1 MSQSDNQPLT
11 NEPDDQRP
19 AASSL
24 GELTRESTQEAL
36 STMTSELEHL
46 RIDLISQF
54 RQDLDRLQTD
64 KSRLI
69 QEITD
74 LQGQRQQVLTQQQ
87 ELVQQFS
94 SVLVAQ
100 VEELLAQ
107 RLNQLLDTVRASRGE
122 AQPTA
127 NGFNGDLANSAAND
141 YSENAYKIIAALDNT
156 LRSTFRSLQQDL
168 TSYQSSLSQQIGQMY
183 SLEQQGETIIESL
196 VDRLRQEVPRI
207 EEGGRTNSGY
217 SSYRSPDRS
226 PDNRGGIIT
235 PLTPNDNGGR
245 PYPETNLREDHIAR
259 INATT
264 NLENNSATNLEN
276 NSATNLESN
285 PEVNNTTPTETPEVL
300 EPTPPP
306 PIKQG
311 VSLQQI
317 GLILALLSSV
327 ALSLQNVIFRV
338 MLKKSTVL
346 GMENLGGFIP
356 PGAGNSLLILW
367 MRMLVVVPMM
377 LVIGWVRY
385 PNLFSDLRQFATFD
399 DKDRTWNT
407 IGSGFFL
414 FVSQVTIFLAFGQAP
429 TGVVTTIFFIYPI
442 ITVLLAWVLFGERP
456 TLVRSLITATVFAGV
471 VLISLP
477 TGGATTNL
485 TIGGVSLA
493 VISGIAFALY
503 VTLTQAAQKKVHP
516 VPFSIINFI
525 IILLLSGFTLML
537 PLPPAFAVKVNPQMW
552 GSIVVTALILGSLT
566 LTGYLMTNIGI
577 GMIGAAPFS
586 VIGATGPALTS
597 IMAFVII
604 QEALKMNQILG
615 MLLVTIGVV
624 ALSVERIRS
633 QKKKP
638 LPSNAK

>member
-11 NEPDDQRP
+11 NEPDDQGT

-24 GELTRESTQEAL
+24 EESTRDSTPEAL
-36 STMTSELEHL
+36 STMTSELERL
-46 RIDLISQF
+46 RIDLVSQL

-64 KSRLI
+64 KSRLLY
-69 QEITD
+69 EIDD

-94 SVLVAQ
+94 SVLVSQ
-100 VEELLAQ
+100 VEELLTQ
-107 RLNQLLDTVRASRGE
+107 RLNQLVDEAKASRGE
-122 AQPTA
+122 VQPTM
-127 NGFNGDLANSAAND
+127 NSLNGDLGSSTND
-141 YSENAYKIIAALDNT
+141 YSDNAYKIIAALDNT

-196 VDRLRQEVPRI
+196 VDRLRQEVPRL
-207 EEGGRTNSGY
+207 EEAGRLNSGY
-217 SSYRSPDRS
+217 SPYIPSHNDA
-226 PDNRGGIIT
+226 GMTT
-235 PLTPNDNGGR
+235 PIAPNGNGGR
-245 PYPETNLREDHIAR
+245 TYAETLPDPDLEVNPETNL
-259 INATT
+259 T
-264 NLENNSATNLEN
+264 
-276 NSATNLESN
+276 
-285 PEVNNTTPTETPEVL
+285 TPEVL

-306 PIKQG
+306 TPPAKQG
-311 VSLQQI
+311 ASLQQI
-317 GLILALLSSV
+317 GLMLALLSSV
-327 ALSLQNVIFRV
+327 ALSLQNVIFRI
-338 MLKKSTVL
+338 MLKKSTVM
-346 GMENLGGFIP
+346 GIENLGGFIP

-456 TLVRSLITATVFAGV
+456 TLVRSIITATVFAGV

-477 TGGATTNL
+477 TGGNTANL
-485 TIGGVSLA
+485 TISGVILA
-493 VISGIAFALY
+493 VVSGIAFALY

-516 VPFSIINFI
+516 VPFSVINFI

-537 PLPPAFAVKVNPQMW
+537 PLPAAFAVKVNPQMW
-552 GSIVVTALILGSLT
+552 GAIVITALILGSLT
-566 LTGYLMTNIGI
+566 LAGYLMTNIGI

-597 IMAFVII
+597 VMALVII
-604 QEALKMNQILG
+604 KEVLNINQVLG

-624 ALSVERIRS
+624 ALSIERLRS

-638 LPSNAK
+638 LPPKAK

>member
-11 NEPDDQRP
+11 NEPDDQGT

-24 GELTRESTQEAL
+24 GEPNGYSTQEAF
-36 STMTSELEHL
+36 STMTSELERL
-46 RIDLISQF
+46 RIDLVSQL

-64 KSRLI
+64 KSRLLY
-69 QEITD
+69 EIDD
-74 LQGQRQQVLTQQQ
+74 LQGQRQQILTQQQ

-94 SVLVAQ
+94 SVLVSQ
-100 VEELLAQ
+100 VEDLLTQ
-107 RLNQLLDTVRASRGE
+107 RLNQLLDTAKASKGE
-122 AQPTA
+122 IQPTD
-127 NGFNGDLANSAAND
+127 NSLNGDLHSSTND
-141 YSENAYKIIAALDNT
+141 YSDNAYKVIAALDNT

-183 SLEQQGETIIESL
+183 SLERQGETIIESL

-207 EEGGRTNSGY
+207 EEAGRQNTGYSPYISSPDNTGTTPLAPNGNGGRT
-217 SSYRSPDRS
+217 
-226 PDNRGGIIT
+226 
-235 PLTPNDNGGR
+235 
-245 PYPETNLREDHIAR
+245 YPETRPDIEPDV
-259 INATT
+259 
-264 NLENNSATNLEN
+264 NLETI
-276 NSATNLESN
+276 
-285 PEVNNTTPTETPEVL
+285 PETSLKTPEVL
-300 EPTPPP
+300 EPAPAPPV
-306 PIKQG
+306 KQG
-311 VSLQQI
+311 LSLQQI

-327 ALSLQNVIFRV
+327 ALSLQNVIFRI
-338 MLKKSTVL
+338 MLKKSTVM
-346 GMENLGGFIP
+346 GIENIGGFIP

-407 IGSGFFL
+407 LGSGFFL

-456 TLVRSLITATVFAGV
+456 TLIRSLITATVFAGV

-477 TGGATTNL
+477 TGGASTNL
-485 TIGGVSLA
+485 NIGGVILA
-493 VISGIAFALY
+493 VVSGIAFALY

-516 VPFSIINFI
+516 VPFSVINFI

-537 PLPPAFAVKVNPQMW
+537 PLPAAFAVKVNPQMW
-552 GSIVVTALILGSLT
+552 GAIVITALILGSLT
-566 LTGYLMTNIGI
+566 LVGYLMTNIGI

-604 QEALKMNQILG
+604 KEALRINQILG

-624 ALSVERIRS
+624 ALSIERLRS

-638 LPSNAK
+638 PAPKS

>member
-11 NEPDDQRP
+11 NDPDALDTG
-19 AASSL
+19 ATFL
-24 GELTRESTQEAL
+24 GESTTSSTQDAL
-36 STMTSELEHL
+36 STMTSELESL
-46 RIDLISQF
+46 RVDLVAQL

-69 QEITD
+69 YEITD
-74 LQGQRQQVLTQQQ
+74 LQEQREQILAQQQ

-94 SVLVAQ
+94 SVLVSQ

-107 RLNQLLDTVRASRGE
+107 RLNQLLDAVKTTNGE
-122 AQPTA
+122 AQTPINSL
-127 NGFNGDLANSAAND
+127 NGGLGSAAND
-141 YSENAYKIIAALDNT
+141 YSDNAYKIIAALDNT

-196 VDRLRQEVPRI
+196 VDRLRQEVPRV
-207 EEGGRTNSGY
+207 EEAGRSNSGY
-217 SSYRSPDRS
+217 ATYGLTHS
-226 PDNRGGIIT
+226 NAGITTT
-235 PLTPNDNGGR
+235 PVAPNGNGGR
-245 PYPETNLREDHIAR
+245 AYPETRLDSTPEL
-259 INATT
+259 NA
-264 NLENNSATNLEN
+264 EIS
-276 NSATNLESN
+276 
-285 PEVNNTTPTETPEVL
+285 PEVTPETHLITPEVP
-300 EPTPPP
+300 EPTPAPP
-306 PIKQG
+306 PVKKG
-311 VSLQQI
+311 ASLQQI
-317 GLILALLSSV
+317 GLLLALLSSV

-338 MLKKSTVL
+338 MLKKSTVM
-346 GMENLGGFIP
+346 GIENLGGFIP

-377 LVIGWVRY
+377 LVIGWARY

-399 DKDRTWNT
+399 DKERTWNT

-414 FVSQVTIFLAFGQAP
+414 FISQVTIFLAFGQAP

-442 ITVLLAWVLFGERP
+442 VTVLLAWVLFGERP

-477 TGGATTNL
+477 TGGAAANL
-485 TIGGVSLA
+485 TISGVILA
-493 VISGIAFALY
+493 VVSGIAFALY

-516 VPFSIINFI
+516 VPFSVINFI

-537 PLPPAFAVKVNPQMW
+537 PLPAAFAVKVNPSMW
-552 GSIVVTALILGSLT
+552 GAIVVTALILGSLT
-566 LTGYLMTNIGI
+566 LIGYLMTNIGI

-597 IMAFVII
+597 VMAFII
-604 QEALKMNQILG
+604 IKEALKINQILG

-624 ALSVERIRS
+624 ALSVERLRS

-638 LPSNAK
+638 LPPKAR

>member
-11 NEPDDQRP
+11 NDPDALDNG
-19 AASSL
+19 ASFL
-24 GELTRESTQEAL
+24 GESAKDPTQDAL
-36 STMTSELEHL
+36 STMTSELESL
-46 RIDLISQF
+46 RVDLVAQL

-69 QEITD
+69 DEITD
-74 LQGQRQQVLTQQQ
+74 LQGQRQQILAQQQ
-87 ELVQQFS
+87 DLIQQFS
-94 SVLVAQ
+94 SVLVSQ

-107 RLNQLLDTVRASRGE
+107 RLNQLLDAVKTSKGE
-122 AQPTA
+122 AQVP
-127 NGFNGDLANSAAND
+127 ANSIDGGLGTAAND
-141 YSENAYKIIAALDNT
+141 YSDNAYKIIAALDNT

-207 EEGGRTNSGY
+207 EEAGRPNSGYTSYSSPYGNPGITTPVAPNGNGGRT
-217 SSYRSPDRS
+217 
-226 PDNRGGIIT
+226 
-235 PLTPNDNGGR
+235 
-245 PYPETNLREDHIAR
+245 YPETRIDQTPE
-259 INATT
+259 INA
-264 NLENNSATNLEN
+264 EVSSEV
-276 NSATNLESN
+276 N
-285 PEVNNTTPTETPEVL
+285 PEPNLTIPAAPE
-300 EPTPPP
+300 PAPAPPA
-306 PIKQG
+306 KKG
-311 VSLQQI
+311 ASLQQI
-317 GLILALLSSV
+317 GLLLALLSSV

-338 MLKKSTVL
+338 MLKKSTVM
-346 GMENLGGFIP
+346 GIENVGGFIP

-477 TGGATTNL
+477 TGGAAANL
-485 TIGGVSLA
+485 TVTGVILA
-493 VISGIAFALY
+493 VVSGIAFALY

-516 VPFSIINFI
+516 VPFSVINFI

-537 PLPPAFAVKVNPQMW
+537 PLPAAFAVKVNPSMW
-552 GSIVVTALILGSLT
+552 GAIVVTALILGSLT
-566 LTGYLMTNIGI
+566 LIGYLMTNIGI

-604 QEALKMNQILG
+604 KEALKINQILG

-624 ALSVERIRS
+624 ALSVERLRS
-633 QKKKP
+633 QKKKTP
-638 LPSNAK
+638 LAPKAK

>member
-11 NEPDDQRP
+11 NEPDDQGT

-24 GELTRESTQEAL
+24 GEPNGYSTQEAF
-36 STMTSELEHL
+36 STMTSELERL
-46 RIDLISQF
+46 RIDLVSQL

-64 KSRLI
+64 KSRLLY
-69 QEITD
+69 EIDD
-74 LQGQRQQVLTQQQ
+74 LQGQRQQILTQQQ

-94 SVLVAQ
+94 SVLVSQ
-100 VEELLAQ
+100 VEDLLTQ
-107 RLNQLLDTVRASRGE
+107 RLNQLLDTAKASKGE
-122 AQPTA
+122 IQPTD
-127 NGFNGDLANSAAND
+127 NSLNGDLHSSTND
-141 YSENAYKIIAALDNT
+141 YSDNAYKVIAALDNT

-183 SLEQQGETIIESL
+183 SLERQGETIIESL

-207 EEGGRTNSGY
+207 EEAGRQNTGYSPYISSPDNTGTTPLAPNGNGGRT
-217 SSYRSPDRS
+217 
-226 PDNRGGIIT
+226 
-235 PLTPNDNGGR
+235 
-245 PYPETNLREDHIAR
+245 YPETRPDPEPDV
-259 INATT
+259 
-264 NLENNSATNLEN
+264 NLETI
-276 NSATNLESN
+276 
-285 PEVNNTTPTETPEVL
+285 PETSLKTPEVL
-300 EPTPPP
+300 EPTPTPP
-306 PIKQG
+306 VKQG
-311 VSLQQI
+311 LSLQQI

-327 ALSLQNVIFRV
+327 ALSLQNVIFRI
-338 MLKKSTVL
+338 MLKKSTVM
-346 GMENLGGFIP
+346 GIENIGGFIP

-407 IGSGFFL
+407 LGSGFFL

-456 TLVRSLITATVFAGV
+456 TLIRSLITATVFAGV

-477 TGGATTNL
+477 TGGASTNL
-485 TIGGVSLA
+485 NIGGVILA
-493 VISGIAFALY
+493 VVSGIAFALY

-516 VPFSIINFI
+516 VPFSVINFI

-537 PLPPAFAVKVNPQMW
+537 PLPAAFAVKVNPQMW
-552 GSIVVTALILGSLT
+552 GAIVITALILGSLT
-566 LTGYLMTNIGI
+566 LVGYLMTNIGI

-604 QEALKMNQILG
+604 KEALRINQILG

-624 ALSVERIRS
+624 ALSIERLRS

-638 LPSNAK
+638 PAPKS

>member
-1 MSQSDNQPLT
+1 MSQSENQPLT
-11 NEPDDQRP
+11 NDPDDLG
-19 AASSL
+19 ATASFL
-24 GELTRESTQEAL
+24 GESTRDSTQEAL
-36 STMTSELEHL
+36 STMTSELERL
-46 RIDLISQF
+46 RIDLVAQL
-54 RQDLDRLQTD
+54 REDLDRLQTD

-69 QEITD
+69 YEISD
-74 LQGQRQQVLTQQQ
+74 LQGQRQQILTQQQ

-94 SVLVAQ
+94 SVLVSQ

-107 RLNQLLDTVRASRGE
+107 RLNQLLDAVKTSNGE
-122 AQPTA
+122 VQLP
-127 NGFNGDLANSAAND
+127 NHSLNSGLGNSAAAND
-141 YSENAYKIIAALDNT
+141 YSDNAYKIIAALDNT

-207 EEGGRTNSGY
+207 EEAGKPNSGY
-217 SSYRSPDRS
+217 APYGSTYS
-226 PDNRGGIIT
+226 NAGITT
-235 PLTPNDNGGR
+235 PVAPNGNGGR
-245 PYPETNLREDHIAR
+245 IYPETR
-259 INATT
+259 IDP
-264 NLENNSATNLEN
+264 NLEI
-276 NSATNLESN
+276 N
-285 PEVNNTTPTETPEVL
+285 PEVNPEAHLTTPEVP
-300 EPTPPP
+300 EPTPTAPP
-306 PIKQG
+306 AKKG
-311 VSLQQI
+311 ASLQQI
-317 GLILALLSSV
+317 GLLLALLSSV
-327 ALSLQNVIFRV
+327 ALSLQNVIFRI

-346 GMENLGGFIP
+346 GIENLGGFIP

-377 LVIGWVRY
+377 LVIGWARY

-399 DKDRTWNT
+399 DKERTWNT

-477 TGGATTNL
+477 TGGAAANL
-485 TIGGVSLA
+485 TIGGVILA
-493 VISGIAFALY
+493 VVSGIAFALY

-516 VPFSIINFI
+516 VPFSVINFI

-537 PLPPAFAVKVNPQMW
+537 PLPAAFAVKVNPEMW
-552 GSIVVTALILGSLT
+552 GAIVITALILGSLT
-566 LTGYLMTNIGI
+566 LIGYLMTNIGI

-597 IMAFVII
+597 VMAFVII
-604 QEALKMNQILG
+604 KEALKINQILG

-624 ALSVERIRS
+624 ALSVERLRS

-638 LPSNAK
+638 LAPKS

>member
-1 MSQSDNQPLT
+1 MSQSENQPLT
-11 NEPDDQRP
+11 NDPDDLG
-19 AASSL
+19 ATASFL
-24 GELTRESTQEAL
+24 GESTRDSTQEAL
-36 STMTSELEHL
+36 STMTSELERL
-46 RIDLISQF
+46 RIDLVAQL
-54 RQDLDRLQTD
+54 REDLDRLQTD

-69 QEITD
+69 YEISD
-74 LQGQRQQVLTQQQ
+74 LQGQRQQILTQQQ

-94 SVLVAQ
+94 SVLVSQ

-107 RLNQLLDTVRASRGE
+107 RLNQLLDAVKTSNGE
-122 AQPTA
+122 VQLPNHSL
-127 NGFNGDLANSAAND
+127 NGGLGNSAAAND
-141 YSENAYKIIAALDNT
+141 YSDNAYKIIAALDNT

-207 EEGGRTNSGY
+207 EEAGKPNSGY
-217 SSYRSPDRS
+217 APYGSTYS
-226 PDNRGGIIT
+226 NAGITT
-235 PLTPNDNGGR
+235 PVAPNGNGGR
-245 PYPETNLREDHIAR
+245 IYPETR
-259 INATT
+259 IDP
-264 NLENNSATNLEN
+264 NLEI
-276 NSATNLESN
+276 N
-285 PEVNNTTPTETPEVL
+285 PEVNPEAHLTTPEVP
-300 EPTPPP
+300 EPTPTAPP
-306 PIKQG
+306 AKKG
-311 VSLQQI
+311 ASLQQI
-317 GLILALLSSV
+317 GLLLALLSSV
-327 ALSLQNVIFRV
+327 ALSLQNVIFRI

-346 GMENLGGFIP
+346 GIENLGGFIP

-377 LVIGWVRY
+377 LVIGWARY

-399 DKDRTWNT
+399 DKERTWNT

-477 TGGATTNL
+477 TGGAAANL
-485 TIGGVSLA
+485 TIGGVILA
-493 VISGIAFALY
+493 VVSGIAFALY

-516 VPFSIINFI
+516 VPFSVINFI

-537 PLPPAFAVKVNPQMW
+537 PLPAAFAVKVNPEMW
-552 GSIVVTALILGSLT
+552 GAIVITALILGSLT
-566 LTGYLMTNIGI
+566 LIGYLMTNIGI

-597 IMAFVII
+597 VMAFVII
-604 QEALKMNQILG
+604 KEALKINQILG

-624 ALSVERIRS
+624 ALSVERLRS

-638 LPSNAK
+638 LAPKS

>member
-11 NEPDDQRP
+11 NEPDDQGT

-24 GELTRESTQEAL
+24 GEPNGYSTQEAF
-36 STMTSELEHL
+36 STMTSELERL
-46 RIDLISQF
+46 RIDLVSQL

-64 KSRLI
+64 KSRLLY
-69 QEITD
+69 EIDD
-74 LQGQRQQVLTQQQ
+74 LQGQRQQILTQQQ

-94 SVLVAQ
+94 SVLVSQ
-100 VEELLAQ
+100 VEDLLTQ
-107 RLNQLLDTVRASRGE
+107 RLNQLLDTAKASKGE
-122 AQPTA
+122 IQPTD
-127 NGFNGDLANSAAND
+127 NSLNGDLHSSTND
-141 YSENAYKIIAALDNT
+141 YSDNAYKVIAALDNT

-183 SLEQQGETIIESL
+183 SLERQGETIIESL

-207 EEGGRTNSGY
+207 EEAGRQNTGYSPYISSPDNTGTTPLAPNGNGGRT
-217 SSYRSPDRS
+217 
-226 PDNRGGIIT
+226 
-235 PLTPNDNGGR
+235 
-245 PYPETNLREDHIAR
+245 YPETRPDTEPDV
-259 INATT
+259 
-264 NLENNSATNLEN
+264 NLETI
-276 NSATNLESN
+276 
-285 PEVNNTTPTETPEVL
+285 PETSLKTPEVL
-300 EPTPPP
+300 EPAPAPPV
-306 PIKQG
+306 KQG
-311 VSLQQI
+311 LSLQQI

-327 ALSLQNVIFRV
+327 ALSLQNVIFRI
-338 MLKKSTVL
+338 MLKKSTVM
-346 GMENLGGFIP
+346 GIENIGGFIP

-407 IGSGFFL
+407 LGSGFFL

-456 TLVRSLITATVFAGV
+456 TLIRSLITATVFAGV

-477 TGGATTNL
+477 TGGASTNL
-485 TIGGVSLA
+485 NIGGVILA
-493 VISGIAFALY
+493 VVSGIAFALY

-516 VPFSIINFI
+516 VPFSVINFI

-537 PLPPAFAVKVNPQMW
+537 PLPAAFAVKVNPQMW
-552 GSIVVTALILGSLT
+552 GAIVITALILGSLT
-566 LTGYLMTNIGI
+566 LVGYLMTNIGI

-604 QEALKMNQILG
+604 KEALRINQILG

-624 ALSVERIRS
+624 ALSIERLRS

-638 LPSNAK
+638 PAPKS

>member
-1 MSQSDNQPLT
+1 MSQSENQPLT
-11 NEPDDQRP
+11 NNPDDLG
-19 AASSL
+19 ANASSL
-24 GELTRESTQEAL
+24 GESTGGSTQEAL
-36 STMTSELEHL
+36 STMTSELERL
-46 RIDLISQF
+46 RVDLVAQL

-64 KSRLI
+64 KSHLL

-74 LQGQRQQVLTQQQ
+74 LQGQRQQILAQQQ

-94 SVLVAQ
+94 SVLVSQ

-107 RLNQLLDTVRASRGE
+107 RLNQLLDAVKTSNGE
-122 AQPTA
+122 AQTPA
-127 NGFNGDLANSAAND
+127 NSLNGGLGSAAND
-141 YSENAYKIIAALDNT
+141 YSDNAYKIIAALDNT

-207 EEGGRTNSGY
+207 EEAGRSNSGYAPYGLTHSNAGIATPMAPNGNGGRTYPETRIDHNPEIDPEIDPEI
-217 SSYRSPDRS
+217 R
-226 PDNRGGIIT
+226 
-235 PLTPNDNGGR
+235 
-245 PYPETNLREDHIAR
+245 PETNL
-259 INATT
+259 
-264 NLENNSATNLEN
+264 
-276 NSATNLESN
+276 
-285 PEVNNTTPTETPEVL
+285 TTPKVL
-300 EPTPPP
+300 EPEPTPVAPP
-306 PIKQG
+306 AKKG
-311 VSLQQI
+311 ASLQQI
-317 GLILALLSSV
+317 GLLLALLSSV

-338 MLKKSTVL
+338 MLKKSTVM
-346 GMENLGGFIP
+346 GIENLGGFIP

-377 LVIGWVRY
+377 LVIGWARY

-399 DKDRTWNT
+399 DKERTWNT

-477 TGGATTNL
+477 TGGAAANL
-485 TIGGVSLA
+485 TIGGVALA
-493 VISGIAFALY
+493 VVSGIAFALY

-516 VPFSIINFI
+516 VPFSVINFI

-537 PLPPAFAVKVNPQMW
+537 PLPAAFAVKVNPSMW

-566 LTGYLMTNIGI
+566 LMGYLMTNIGI

-604 QEALKMNQILG
+604 KEALKINQILG

-624 ALSVERIRS
+624 ALSVERLRS

-638 LPSNAK
+638 LVPKAK